1 MENQS
6 FDTNWSILQKIA
18 FRFVFLF
25 FLLFIVFVNNGTYP
39 LWGYLMKYPNE
50 WLHHFIPWV
59 GKKILHLSYDITVFT
74 NGSGDTTYDYVILF
88 VILVISL
95 TGTLFWS
102 IVDRRNRNY
111 QMLYYWLTVA
121 IRFYVG
127 LMLINY
133 GLVKV
138 IKLQFSYP
146 GVYRLGQ
153 LYGDS
158 SPMGLAWTFLG
169 FSRGYNLF
177 MGIAEVSAVLLL
189 FRRTMTAGAIIT
201 LMTTTNVMAVNYF
214 YDVPVKIVST
224 ALVTMTL
231 FLLAHDLERLLK
243 FLFTGQAVA
252 LPVIQAPEIE
262 RRWLRIAKWIV
273 KGLILGYSLIYGT
286 IQVLGARKQYGDQA
300 PKPPLY
306 GLYQVDLFVKNNDTI
321 PPLMTD
327 TIRWNQLAIQWPGS
341 ANIRYMDAHTA
352 RYATD
357 VDTVAH
363 ELEMTS
369 RSDTTQ
375 RYAFQYTLDDSGIF
389 ILNGIQQTDTLLI
402 RMTRKNLQEF
412 ELVKRS
418 FHWINEYPYNR

>member
-95 TGTLFWS
+95 TGTLIWS

-111 QMLYYWLTVA
+111 QTLYYWLTVA

-158 SPMGLAWTFLG
+158 SPMGLAWTFWAFPKVITCLWVLQR
-169 FSRGYNLF
+169 FPPFYCC
-177 MGIAEVSAVLLL
+177 SAG
-189 FRRTMTAGAIIT
+189 R
-201 LMTTTNVMAVNYF
+201 
-214 YDVPVKIVST
+214 
-224 ALVTMTL
+224 
-231 FLLAHDLERLLK
+231 
-243 FLFTGQAVA
+243 
-252 LPVIQAPEIE
+252 
-262 RRWLRIAKWIV
+262 
-273 KGLILGYSLIYGT
+273 
-286 IQVLGARKQYGDQA
+286 
-300 PKPPLY
+300 
-306 GLYQVDLFVKNNDTI
+306 
-321 PPLMTD
+321 
-327 TIRWNQLAIQWPGS
+327 
-341 ANIRYMDAHTA
+341 
-352 RYATD
+352 
-357 VDTVAH
+357 
-363 ELEMTS
+363 
-369 RSDTTQ
+369 
-375 RYAFQYTLDDSGIF
+375 
-389 ILNGIQQTDTLLI
+389 
-402 RMTRKNLQEF
+402 
-412 ELVKRS
+412 
-418 FHWINEYPYNR
+418 